1 VESPV
6 PTRNAARPLLKWAGG
21 KRQLLPALR
30 PYFPARYR
38 RYIEPFFGSGAV
50 FFDLYGSGALAGR
63 RAWLLDANADLIGC
77 YQTLA
82 DKTDEVIAALR
93 ALATGHDAGGSDFY
107 YQVRDEQFN
116 PARAAGTLY
125 TPELAAMLIYLNRT
139 GFNGLFRLNRRGE
152 FNVPAGR
159 YARPRICDEDHLR
172 VVAGALRN
180 PAITLEHGSFDRALD
195 EAGTGDF
202 VYCDPPY
209 APVSRTACFANY
221 TASGFTSHDQLRLQR
236 GLIAAA
242 QRGAS
247 IVVSNSSTA
256 EIEDLYST
264 PEVLRAHL
272 RIERVRARRAINSR
286 PDARGP
292 IEELVI
298 TNTALNVRPK
308 MLKAQGNVV
317 ARKRA

>member
-6 PTRNAARPLLKWAGG
+6 PTRNAGRPLLKWAGG
-21 KRQLLPALR
+21 KRQLLPTLR
-30 PYFPARYR
+30 RYYPARYR

-63 RAWLLDANADLIGC
+63 QAWLLDANADLIGC

-82 DKTDEVIAALR
+82 NRTDEVLAALR
-93 ALATGHDAGGSDFY
+93 PLAAGHDAGGSDFY
-107 YQVRDEQFN
+107 YRVRDEQFN
-116 PARAAGTLY
+116 PARAMGTPY

-139 GFNGLFRLNRRGE
+139 GFNGLFRLNRSGA

-159 YARPRICDEDHLR
+159 YLKPRICDEDHLR
-172 VVAGALRN
+172 VVAGALSS
-180 PAITLEHGSFDRALD
+180 PAVTLEHGSFDRALAK
-195 EAGTGDF
+195 AGPGDF

-209 APVSRTACFANY
+209 APVSATACFANY
-221 TASGFTSHDQLRLQR
+221 TANGFTSHDQLRLQR
-236 GLIAAA
+236 ALIAAA

-247 IVVSNSSTA
+247 IVVSNSSTP

-264 PEVLRAHL
+264 PEVLQAHL
-272 RIERVRARRAINSR
+272 RIERVQARRAINSR

-308 MLKAQGNVV
+308 MLKAQRNIP
-317 ARKRA
+317 AKMRA